1 MPTGVKTSRSSS
13 VTSRPAFWSEDRVG
27 GKASISAAQD
37 WVLGVLSLEV
47 WYVIMGDSP
56 VRSVDYPGV
65 NNCALPVLGGVSGV
79 YSPIREMVVSRWIFP
94 AMNLSANICSARWKS
109 TTFSTL

>member
-1 MPTGVKTSRSSS
+1 VPTGVKTSRSSS

-56 VRSVDYPGV
+56 VRSVDHPGV
-65 NNCALPVLGGVSGV
+65 NDSALLVWGGSVECTDRSV
-79 YSPIREMVVSRWIFP
+79 RWSCPGGFF
-94 AMNLSANICSARWKS
+94 R
-109 TTFSTL
+109 

>member
-1 MPTGVKTSRSSS
+1 MWVPTDVKTSRSSS
-13 VTSRPAFWSEDRVG
+13 DMSRPAFWSEDRVG

-37 WVLGVLSLEV
+37 WVLGVLSGEV

-65 NNCALPVLGGVSGV
+65 NSSSLFWGSQWSVLTDV
-79 YSPIREMVVSRWIFP
+79 
-94 AMNLSANICSARWKS
+94 
-109 TTFSTL
+109 